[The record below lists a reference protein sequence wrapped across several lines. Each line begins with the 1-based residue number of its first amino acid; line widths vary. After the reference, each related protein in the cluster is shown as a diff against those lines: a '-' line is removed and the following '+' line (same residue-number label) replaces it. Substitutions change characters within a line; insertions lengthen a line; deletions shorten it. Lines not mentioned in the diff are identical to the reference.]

1 MTTTPAPSLPF
12 LASPL
17 ISGEQITLS
26 SRARHCHKSEEYQ
39 TDNPVVARRHASES
53 EFRSIAGTS
62 RVTRAAWLNLCGVCS
77 IRVAEAALS
86 SSSERITKTRVAAAI
101 NAIKSGRPIGQ
112 RGRPPHIHG
121 AVEAQLIQWIKT
133 RSEVNDAPTIVDIAE
148 KVVLFLFSFLLFLHS
163 WQIVS
168 QATKLRLA
176 ATPQPLLAPTIES
189 AAVRSMLHR
198 NSDLLRI
205 ETPRQ
210 IENVTLLFFFL
221 FISKSVSNKQNSKAR
236 LVPQQT
242 VKQWFTTNEALLRS
256 TPAGLMFNW
265 DETMGMMTG
274 NGSTTVVSMR
284 EHAKAVKVVADTRNE
299 HITIG
304 LFISGDGSVLGKYQ
318 VILPLQELPK
328 WENKRIFKAFDC
340 HGQKKGWV
348 STEIMKD
355 IIEKVFVPGVI
366 AKRSELEVSPDVPAV
381 LLWDGHVSHQTEEV
395 VKLLA
400 RHHITSVLFV
410 LHASHLVQPLDIG
423 IFRAYKSA
431 IREVCCLFFCFFK
444 MFF

>member
-1 MTTTPAPSLPF
+1 M
-12 LASPL
+12 
-17 ISGEQITLS
+17 
-26 SRARHCHKSEEYQ
+26 
-39 TDNPVVARRHASES
+39 
-53 EFRSIAGTS
+53 
-62 RVTRAAWLNLCGVCS
+62 
-77 IRVAEAALS
+77 
-86 SSSERITKTRVAAAI
+86 
-101 NAIKSGRPIGQ
+101 
-112 RGRPPHIHG
+112 
-121 AVEAQLIQWIKT
+121 
-133 RSEVNDAPTIVDIAE
+133 
-148 KVVLFLFSFLLFLHS
+148 
-163 WQIVS
+163 
-168 QATKLRLA
+168 
-176 ATPQPLLAPTIES
+176 
-189 AAVRSMLHR
+189 
-198 NSDLLRI
+198 
-205 ETPRQ
+205 
-210 IENVTLLFFFL
+210 
-221 FISKSVSNKQNSKAR
+221 
-236 LVPQQT
+236 PQQT

-328 WENKRIFKAFDC
+328 WENKRILKAFDC

-366 AKRSELEVSPDVPAV
+366 AKRSELEVSPDAPAV

-395 VKLLA
+395 VALLA

-410 LHASHLVQPLDIG
+410 PHASHLMQPLDLG
-423 IFRAYKSA
+423 IFRVYKSA